1 MNKIALQISVER
13 IDSSENSPKVI
24 GYPNGKNIKID
35 SNLVVYIYLHMY
47 THTHTQTQF
56 LIGLKIL

>member
-35 SNLVVYIYLHMY
+35 SDRSFFYK
-47 THTHTQTQF
+47 TSGF
-56 LIGLKIL
+56 LTESASIVQ